1 MRITVILALVFLYA
15 CQGTPLKTEAGDIMK
30 DSIAASKEYYPIPA
44 FITEEL
50 KYAQENPTA
59 ITRYITIGNKV
70 DSGFVPYDTLAAF
83 ATAFMGIDLNDASF
97 KRDVEEKTF
106 MDESIG
112 LVTLSYTIDNDKT
125 PLRRADILVKEGEV
139 KSKVNSIY
147 LEKVAEN
154 NGSTTVKKLYW
165 KSRQN
170 CMVIEQE
177 TDASGN
183 EKMIQ
188 TKLVWNAGE

>member
-1 MRITVILALVFLYA
+1 MRITVIIALVFLYA

-30 DSIAASKEYYPIPA
+30 DSIAAAKEYYPIPS
-44 FITEEL
+44 FIAEEL

-112 LVTLSYTIDNDKT
+112 LITLNYTINNPKT

-139 KSKVNSIY
+139 KSKVSSIY
-147 LEKVAEN
+147 LEKVVEN
-154 NGSTTVKKLYW
+154 NGAGTVKKLYW
-165 KSRQN
+165 KARQN
-170 CMVIEQE
+170 CMIVEQQ

-183 EKMIQ
+183 EKVTRTQ
-188 TKLVWNAGE
+188 LVWNAGE